1 MKCTVFRAVSACW
14 ALALLLTGAS
24 FAGAGMIDDA
34 KREGRLVFYGSMTTE
49 HHNKLVGAFT
59 HKYPFIKVE
68 GFRANSLTIVNRV
81 VTEQRAGRPLVN
93 VVNVDELSGWVL
105 KERGLLQSY
114 ASEEARAFPAVYRD
128 PEGFFSCCTYVVT
141 NVIAYNRKLVRKD
154 DAPKTFDDL
163 LLPKWSD
170 KLGME
175 ADLAKL
181 FAALVPL
188 WGRQKTVDYFSAM
201 MKQKPLVR
209 SGRTLLAQLMAAG
222 EFSVGLGYYG
232 YRMLELQEA
241 GMPLE
246 IVQADPIIAWPFRL
260 LLAKNARQPNAAKLF
275 IDYVLSEEGQRFMAS
290 LGRTVVRPGVKN
302 KYPQLVDGIKLHPVK
317 PDIGKDY
324 EDLSK
329 TYYGIVNR

>member
-1 MKCTVFRAVSACW
+1 
-14 ALALLLTGAS
+14 
-24 FAGAGMIDDA
+24 
-34 KREGRLVFYGSMTTE
+34 MTTE
-49 HHNKLVGAFT
+49 HHNKLVGTFT

-68 GFRANSLTIVNRV
+68 GFRADSLTIVQSCRHRAARRPSARRHRQRRRAQRLGIEGARLVAVLRV
-81 VTEQRAGRPLVN
+81 RGSSGISRRLSRSRGVLQLLYLRRHQRHR
-93 VVNVDELSGWVL
+93 
-105 KERGLLQSY
+105 LQSKT
-114 ASEEARAFPAVYRD
+114 RAQ
-128 PEGFFSCCTYVVT
+128 
-141 NVIAYNRKLVRKD
+141 D

-175 ADLAKL
+175 AELAKL

-302 KYPQLVDGIKLHPVK
+302 KYPQLVDGVKLVPGEALISAK
-317 PDIGKDY
+317 IMR
-324 EDLSK
+324 ELSK